1 MKKTKV
7 KKCFLKDGY
16 IHLKLK
22 NKENY
27 EMIYRAAKGV
37 YWDEETSSLFY
48 KGNVPP
54 AEAIK
59 FISEAMKNEYNITL
73 EF

>member
-1 MKKTKV
+1 
-7 KKCFLKDGY
+7 
-16 IHLKLK
+16 
-22 NKENY
+22 
-27 EMIYRAAKGV
+27 MIYRAAKGV

>member
-37 YWDEETSSLFY
+37 HWNGDLRSLFY
-48 KGNVPP
+48 KGIVSQE
-54 AEAIK
+54 EALL
-59 FISEAMKNEYNITL
+59 FISKAMENEYNSQLI
-73 EF
+73 F